1 MQFHITKEEILSTQC
16 EYCGQD
22 ECDLVE
28 LECVG
33 CGVPTGIL
41 VCSED
46 TSEAYCA
53 YCE

>member
-1 MQFHITKEEILSTQC
+1 MRFYIAKEKASSIQC
-16 EYCGQD
+16 EHCGQD

-28 LECVG
+28 LECSG
-33 CGVPTGIL
+33 CGTPTGIL